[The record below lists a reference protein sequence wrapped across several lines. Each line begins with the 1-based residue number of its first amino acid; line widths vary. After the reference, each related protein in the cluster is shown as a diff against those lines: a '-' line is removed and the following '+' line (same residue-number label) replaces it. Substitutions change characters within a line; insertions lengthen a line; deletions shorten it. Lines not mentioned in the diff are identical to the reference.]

1 LIDSAVRALV
11 WQRAGSCCEYC
22 RLAQRDTPFR
32 TFHIDHIVPRK
43 HGGRNDPDNL
53 ALACDRCSLH
63 KGSNLAGID
72 DETGVITPLFHPRT
86 ENWEDHFGPEGIR
99 IIGLTPTG
107 RATVRV
113 CGMNLPRRLRLRLT
127 LQIRR

>member
-1 LIDSAVRALV
+1 MDSAVRALV
-11 WQRAGSCCEYC
+11 WQRGGSCCEYC
-22 RLAQRDTPFR
+22 RLAQADTPFR
-32 TFHIDHIVPRK
+32 TFHIDHILPRQ
-43 HGGRNDPDNL
+43 HGGGDHPDNL

-72 DETGVITPLFHPRT
+72 DDTGAIVPLFHPRI
-86 ENWEDHFGPEGIR
+86 ERWEDHFSLEDIR

-113 CGMNLPRRLRLRLT
+113 CGMNVPRRLRLRLT
-127 LQIRR
+127 LQARR